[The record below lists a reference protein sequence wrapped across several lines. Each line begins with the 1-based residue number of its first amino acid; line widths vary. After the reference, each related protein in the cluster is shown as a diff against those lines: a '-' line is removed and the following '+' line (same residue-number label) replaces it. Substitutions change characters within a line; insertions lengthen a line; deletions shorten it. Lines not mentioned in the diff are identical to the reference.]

1 MTTVIPVWSIPT
13 IEVAGESARFPV
25 RRIYCVGRNYAAH
38 TREMGGDPTRE
49 DPFFFAKPADAI
61 VANGATLPYPPAT
74 RNLHHE
80 IELVV
85 ALKGGG
91 ANVPADKVMD
101 LVYGYAV
108 GLDMTRRDLQNA
120 AKAGGKPWDMGKGFD
135 RSAPVTAIRP
145 AARIGHPSKGA
156 IWVKVNGVVKQ
167 SGDLA
172 DMIWS
177 VPETL
182 SYLSGLV
189 ELAPGDMIF
198 TGTPDGV
205 GPVVAGDT
213 LEGHV
218 DGVGDLNIRY
228 A

>member
-218 DGVGDLNIRY
+218 DGIGDLNIRY

>member
-1 MTTVIPVWSIPT
+1 MNTVIPAWPLPSVA
-13 IEVAGESARFPV
+13 VAGETARFPV

-49 DPFFFAKPADAI
+49 DPFFFAKPADA
-61 VANGATLPYPPAT
+61 VVPDGTTLPYPPAT

-85 ALKGGG
+85 ALGGGG
-91 ANVPADKVMD
+91 ANLAADKVMD

-108 GLDMTRRDLQNA
+108 GLDMTRRDLQNT

-135 RSAPVTAIRP
+135 RSAPIGAIRP
-145 AARIGHPSKGA
+145 AARIGHPAKGA
-156 IWVKVNGVVKQ
+156 IWVKVNGQVRQ

-182 SYLSGLV
+182 AYLSGLV
-189 ELAPGDMIF
+189 ELAPGDLIF
-198 TGTPDGV
+198 TGTPEGV
-205 GPVVAGDT
+205 GPVVAGD
-213 LEGHV
+213 LVEGHV
-218 DGVGDLNIRY
+218 DGVGDLAIRY

>member
-1 MTTVIPVWSIPT
+1 MTTVIPAWSLPT

-91 ANVPADKVMD
+91 ANVPAGKVMD

-135 RSAPVTAIRP
+135 RSAPVTAIQP

-189 ELAPGDMIF
+189 ELAPGDLIF

-218 DGVGDLNIRY
+218 DGVGDLSIRY

>member
-1 MTTVIPVWSIPT
+1 MTTIIPAWSIPSV
-13 IEVAGESARFPV
+13 EVAGETARFPV

-49 DPFFFAKPADAI
+49 DPFFFAKPADA
-61 VANGATLPYPPAT
+61 VVPDGATLRYPQAT

-91 ANVPADKVMD
+91 ANLTADKVMD

-108 GLDMTRRDLQNA
+108 GLDMTRRDLQNT

-135 RSAPVTAIRP
+135 HSAPIGAIQP
-145 AARIGHPSKGA
+145 ATRIGHRAKGA

-182 SYLSGLV
+182 AYLSGLV
-189 ELAPGDMIF
+189 ELAPGDLIF
-198 TGTPDGV
+198 TGTPEGV
-205 GPVVAGDT
+205 GPVVAGD
-213 LEGHV
+213 LVEGHV
-218 DGVGDLNIRY
+218 DGVGDLTIRY
-228 A
+228 I